1 MTISETY
8 SLGHKL
14 WSLLMFANLEYSV
27 QETIRAVRERG
38 EVGNDGREIERER
51 EIERDRERERERERK
66 CVRVQFCSN
75 SFQSISYKFIYYQ
88 LSYKIGG
95 TINTLC

>member
-8 SLGHKL
+8 SLGHKV

-38 EVGNDGREIERER
+38 EEVGNDGRERERER
-51 EIERDRERERERERK
+51 EIERERERK
-66 CVRVQFCSN
+66 CVRVQFCLN
-75 SFQSISYKFIYYQ
+75 SFQSISSDILEKSYPSIYPY
-88 LSYKIGG
+88 SE
-95 TINTLC
+95 

>member
-27 QETIRAVRERG
+27 QETIRPVRERRGG
-38 EVGNDGREIERER
+38 EVENDGRER
-51 EIERDRERERERERK
+51 EIER
-66 CVRVQFCSN
+66 
-75 SFQSISYKFIYYQ
+75 
-88 LSYKIGG
+88 
-95 TINTLC
+95 